1 MAVGWKP
8 RSAALSL
15 WSIAA
20 LLVLAGCTRQEI
32 EAPHRFF
39 GSSVPITASAR
50 ALAPG
55 QSCGDVFVRHSLD
68 HTTVAGD
75 QVVALYE
82 SNGSGTALND
92 LDEDGDLDIVLA
104 NLHGP
109 NSILWNEGHLRFRTE
124 HLAHGDSRGVAIVDV
139 DGDGRQDIVF
149 TRRLAKPSFWRNTGA
164 AGDARFVE
172 GELPNVHNP
181 FYSMNWGDLD
191 GDGDLDLVAGSY
203 DTELRKSA
211 GAIFDYQGGGVGV
224 FVYTNQGEGFEAQ
237 RLAAEADA
245 LTIALPDLDA
255 DGRPDILVGNDFDR
269 QDNAWL
275 RSDDGWTVVEPFPKT
290 TENTMSLD
298 VGDVDNDGRAEL
310 FATDMKPYLKD
321 VRTMATWM
329 PMMQKMSHPKTSA
342 DPQIVE
348 NVLQVRDERG
358 RFRNEG
364 YQRGVDATGWSWS
377 SKFGDLDQ
385 DGFLDLYVVNGMIAH
400 DIFSYLP
407 DEELREQ
414 NQALRNDGGGYF
426 RLAPEWG
433 LGSTA
438 SGRGMSMADLD
449 DDGDLDI
456 VVNNLQAPAEL
467 WENRLCGGK
476 SLLVDLFWPDS
487 MNRRALG
494 AQLVL
499 RTSVGDLTRDVRAAS
514 GYLSGDAARVH
525 FGFPA
530 DVTLERLEIR
540 WPDGN
545 VSHLDSTDAQTLVS
559 ITR

>member
-8 RSAALSL
+8 RSVALSL

-55 QSCGDVFVRHSLD
+55 DPCGDAFVRHSLD

-109 NSILWNEGHLRFRTE
+109 NSILWNEGDLRFRTE

-211 GAIFDYQGGGVGV
+211 GAIFDYHGGGVGV
-224 FVYTNQGEGFEAQ
+224 FVYTN
-237 RLAAEADA
+237 
-245 LTIALPDLDA
+245 
-255 DGRPDILVGNDFDR
+255 
-269 QDNAWL
+269 
-275 RSDDGWTVVEPFPKT
+275 
-290 TENTMSLD
+290 
-298 VGDVDNDGRAEL
+298 
-310 FATDMKPYLKD
+310 
-321 VRTMATWM
+321 
-329 PMMQKMSHPKTSA
+329 
-342 DPQIVE
+342 
-348 NVLQVRDERG
+348 
-358 RFRNEG
+358 
-364 YQRGVDATGWSWS
+364 
-377 SKFGDLDQ
+377 
-385 DGFLDLYVVNGMIAH
+385 
-400 DIFSYLP
+400 
-407 DEELREQ
+407 
-414 NQALRNDGGGYF
+414 
-426 RLAPEWG
+426 
-433 LGSTA
+433 
-438 SGRGMSMADLD
+438 
-449 DDGDLDI
+449 
-456 VVNNLQAPAEL
+456 
-467 WENRLCGGK
+467 
-476 SLLVDLFWPDS
+476 
-487 MNRRALG
+487 
-494 AQLVL
+494 
-499 RTSVGDLTRDVRAAS
+499 
-514 GYLSGDAARVH
+514 
-525 FGFPA
+525 
-530 DVTLERLEIR
+530 
-540 WPDGN
+540 
-545 VSHLDSTDAQTLVS
+545 
-559 ITR
+559 